1 MFVIVHYV
9 YTCTGH
15 EGGGLLDYCQS
26 WWLAWT
32 QASLGFFPFAAAI
45 IDQKPYDLGEHL
57 ANYGLLYLAATTH
70 GGHSEIFR
78 DSMKE
83 PCIRPPLCIGR
94 RYGIGKRRH
103 ETWKK
108 HMQASASLYHT
119 TLKIS
124 FPLLHSF
131 LLSSLLLSSSQIQCL
146 F

>member
-1 MFVIVHYV
+1 MCILAQAMKEAD
-9 YTCTGH
+9 CWIIANP
-15 EGGGLLDYCQS
+15 GGLHGFKQALDS
-26 WWLAWT
+26 FNSRLPP
-32 QASLGFFPFAAAI
+32 SI
-45 IDQKPYDLGEHL
+45 KPYDLGEHL
-57 ANYGLLYLAATTH
+57 ANYGLLYLAATIH

-83 PCIRPPLCIGR
+83 QCIRPPLCIGR

-131 LLSSLLLSSSQIQCL
+131 LLSSLLLSSFQNQCV